1 MKPPRQ
7 KFATASIELFNE
19 RQRSIAQAKLANCPI
34 DEERPLEFV
43 LREKPKV
50 RKPDQ
55 NALMWAGP
63 LKDIADQAWHLG
75 RQYSDVVWHET
86 YKRLYLPEE
95 FDPELCKEGYH
106 KYDIDRDGEQV
117 LIGSTTQL
125 TVKGFAQYLEQVMAD
140 GAGMGVLYHANPREF
155 A

>member
-34 DEERPLEFV
+34 DEDRPLEFV

-50 RKPDQ
+50 RGIDQ
-55 NALMWAGP
+55 NGLYWLRLGEIAEQVWFEGKQFS
-63 LKDIADQAWHLG
+63 KD
-75 RQYSDVVWHET
+75 VWHE
-86 YKRLYLPEE
+86 YAGRNLMPETVIT
-95 FDPELCKEGYH
+95 K
-106 KYDIDRDGEQV
+106 DGEERSKWIETPDGHV
-117 LIGSTTQL
+117 TVISTTRL
-125 TVKGFAQYLEQVMAD
+125 ERSFFAKYTTILEAFGAEHGVMF
-140 GAGMGVLYHANPREF
+140 LANPREF